1 MTPGEHPTSTRV
13 IAAKDDV
20 ANGHVDASANTPE
33 NGLDGPDL
41 HRFLDRLFDLSGVD
55 LSGYGKRA
63 LQRRLRSLIK
73 GEGLARLSELTDRMC
88 DDPRFLAKVLDR
100 LMLRVTTMFRDPSFF
115 RVFRERV
122 VPLLHTYPYPRLWV
136 AGCSTGQEAFSLAI
150 VLREEGLHERCRIY
164 ATDINEAVLEEA
176 RIGVLPLASLE
187 EYEQNYRAAGGIR
200 TLSDYYTRGKTSA
213 IIDPAVLDR
222 IAVFRHD
229 LARDASFNEFHVIF
243 CRNVLMYFDEALRY
257 RVHQLFCDSLV
268 RLGFLGL
275 GQSESLHLT
284 RHESHYELLAP
295 RQRLYRKVC

>member
-1 MTPGEHPTSTRV
+1 MTPAEHPASSRV
-13 IAAKDDV
+13 IAAEDGQG
-20 ANGHVDASANTPE
+20 NGHVNEIGGAE
-33 NGLDGPDL
+33 L
-41 HRFLDRLFDLSGVD
+41 HRFLDRLFELSGVD

-73 GEGLARLSELTDRMC
+73 GEGLAGLPELTDRMR

-100 LMLRVTTMFRDPSFF
+100 LMLRVTTMFRDPLFF
-115 RVFRERV
+115 RLFRERV

-136 AGCSTGQEAFSLAI
+136 AGCSTGQEAYSLAI
-150 VLREEGLHERCRIY
+150 LLREEGLYDRCRIY
-164 ATDINEAVLEEA
+164 ATDVNEVVLEEA
-176 RIGVLPLASLE
+176 RIGVLPLSSLE
-187 EYEQNYRAAGGIR
+187 EYEQNYRAAGGVR

-213 IIDPAVLDR
+213 VIDPAVLDR

-275 GQSESLHLT
+275 GHSESLHLS

>member
-1 MTPGEHPTSTRV
+1 MTPGEPPSSTRV
-13 IAAKDDV
+13 FAADDGHG
-20 ANGHVDASANTPE
+20 NGHVDEVGGPE
-33 NGLDGPDL
+33 LY
-41 HRFLDRLFDLSGVD
+41 RFLDRLFDSSGVD

-63 LQRRLRSLIK
+63 LQRRLWSLIK
-73 GEGLARLSELTDRMC
+73 GEGLSGLPELSERMH

-115 RVFRERV
+115 RLFRERV
-122 VPLLHTYPYPRLWV
+122 VPLLRTYPHPRLWI
-136 AGCSTGQEAFSLAI
+136 AGCSTGQEAYSLAI
-150 VLREEGLHERCRIY
+150 LLREEGMYERCRIY

-176 RIGVLPLASLE
+176 RAGVLPLASLE
-187 EYEQNYRAAGGIR
+187 EYERNYRAAGGVR
-200 TLSDYYTRGKTSA
+200 ALCDYYTRGKASA
-213 IIDPAVLDR
+213 VIDPAVLDR

-257 RVHQLFCDSLV
+257 RVHRLFCDSLV

-275 GQSESLHLT
+275 GQSESLHLS
-284 RHESHYELLAP
+284 RHEAHYELLEP

>member
-1 MTPGEHPTSTRV
+1 MTPEEYPTSTRV
-13 IAAKDDV
+13 AAADD
-20 ANGHVDASANTPE
+20 GH
-33 NGLDGPDL
+33 GPGAAAEL
-41 HRFLDRLFDLSGVD
+41 HQFLDRLFDLSGVD

-63 LQRRLRSLIK
+63 LHRRLRSLIS
-73 GEGLARLSELTDRMC
+73 GEGLSGIGELNDRIH
-88 DDPRFLAKVLDR
+88 DDPRFLSHVLDR

-115 RVFRERV
+115 RLFRERV
-122 VPLLHTYPYPRLWV
+122 VPLLRTYPYPRLWV

-150 VLREEGLHERCRIY
+150 LLREEGLYDRCRIY
-164 ATDINEAVLEEA
+164 ATDLNEVVLEQVRA
-176 RIGVLPLASLE
+176 GVLPLAALE

-200 TLSDYYTRGKTSA
+200 ALSDYYTRGKTSA
-213 IIDPAVLDR
+213 VIDPAVLDR

-257 RVHQLFCDSLV
+257 RVHQLLSDSLV

-284 RHESHYELLAP
+284 RQESHYELLS
-295 RQRLYRKVC
+295 RRHRLYRKVR